1 MEQKIIF
8 RKIEEILYSY
18 TKYKKRIQTEYE
30 NLKDLQIKQ
39 SYKIKELSGH
49 SFEFKSELEKLED
62 LRNKI
67 CKNIERYNEMIYR
80 IDECLNLVVEHK
92 DYGFIKL
99 RYFDKK
105 SYEDIAGELEIN
117 VSNAYKMRNRILGAL
132 EIHMIT
138 QKLIC
143 Y

>member
-39 SYKIKELSGH
+39 SYKIKEPSGH